1 MFFIASPIKIYN
13 VFFFKNLIL
22 FENFFAINN
31 NSDIK
36 QNQYVNHSIYHKHV
50 MLYLWK
56 WSSSWLIRDH
66 FYNQKILN
74 YSLFNY

>member
-1 MFFIASPIKIYN
+1 MFFTASPIKTYN

-36 QNQYVNHSIYHKHV
+36 QNQY
-50 MLYLWK
+50 L
-56 WSSSWLIRDH
+56 
-66 FYNQKILN
+66 
-74 YSLFNY
+74 